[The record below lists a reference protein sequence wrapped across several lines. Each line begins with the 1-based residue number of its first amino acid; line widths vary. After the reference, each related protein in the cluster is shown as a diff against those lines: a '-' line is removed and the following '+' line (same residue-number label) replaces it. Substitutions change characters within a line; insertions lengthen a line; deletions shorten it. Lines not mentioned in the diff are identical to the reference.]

1 MSIVKINQRG
11 NILIRR
17 DAIQALL
24 TFEKGKA
31 FRVMSEEEYKLN
43 IKNKKPED
51 INRGVIVLAPLKDMK
66 DEDFEIPF

>member
-1 MSIVKINQRG
+1 
-11 NILIRR
+11 
-17 DAIQALL
+17 
-24 TFEKGKA
+24 
-31 FRVMSEEEYKLN
+31 MSEEEYKLN